1 MPYSAVAKLIQKLQ
15 LSTANSMFAS
25 WNALIFYIRET
36 VNFAAINYIQQF
48 LSSKNEKMYYFG
60 LLGIFYKACI
70 YNVRVHRSVGQLK
83 P

>member
-36 VNFAAINYIQQF
+36 VNFAANNKLY
-48 LSSKNEKMYYFG
+48 SP
-60 LLGIFYKACI
+60 
-70 YNVRVHRSVGQLK
+70 V

>member
-25 WNALIFYIRET
+25 WNASIFYIRET
-36 VNFAAINYIQQF
+36 VNFAANNKLY
-48 LSSKNEKMYYFG
+48 SP
-60 LLGIFYKACI
+60 
-70 YNVRVHRSVGQLK
+70 V